1 MRMKK
6 QVLSVVCMLVMLVA
20 TACAGKASETGSA
33 AADTPITA
41 DWEVYSW
48 TKDGVTSYRED
59 AKDLEQVPTF
69 ETSDGVNFLFTITGE
84 TTYDGTIT
92 KNDDGSY
99 TLKHGDNPNE
109 LTAKI
114 EGDTLTIWISE
125 QTTIVFKEKK

>member
-1 MRMKK
+1 MKMKK

-20 TACAGKASETGSA
+20 TACAGKAS
-33 AADTPITA
+33 ADTPITA
-41 DWEVYSW
+41 NWEAYSW
-48 TKDGVTSYRED
+48 TKDGVTSYRQDVTDET
-59 AKDLEQVPTF
+59 LHLPTF
-69 ETSDGVNFLFTITGE
+69 ETADGVNFLFTITGE

-125 QTTIVFKEKK
+125 STTIVFKEKK